1 MVDFSHIWPLIARMT
16 PQALLE
22 RLKNNEDGFT
32 ERKTEAAKPSEFRQ
46 TLVAFA
52 NSVPDGQVAVL
63 FIGVAD
69 GGKAMGVTNSDSLQK
84 KLREIAEKECYPSIK
99 YQSQVFTV
107 DGKSVVAVLI
117 EASPER
123 PHFAG
128 PAFVRRGS
136 ESVAASKDV
145 YEELIASRNTKAGQI
160 LRNKDQLITFRQ
172 IDLDQW
178 SRHKVRYEIE
188 CRIETCNAQVA
199 YLHDV
204 GSGRHFAVSLE
215 VVRINT
221 DQSKRR
227 LMIEAIGE

>member
-1 MVDFSHIWPLIARMT
+1 MVAPVSQMT

-22 RLKNNEDGFT
+22 RLNNNEDGFT
-32 ERKTEAAKPSEFRQ
+32 ERKTEAAKPAEFRQ

-52 NSVPDGQVAVL
+52 NSVPEGQTAIL
-63 FIGVAD
+63 FIGVAND
-69 GGKAMGVTNSDSLQK
+69 GKVIGVTNSDTLQK
-84 KLREIAEKECYPSIK
+84 KLRGIAENDCYPSVIC
-99 YQSQVFTV
+99 QSQAFSS
-107 DGKSVVAVLI
+107 DGKNVVAVLI

-136 ESVAASKDV
+136 ESVAASKEV
-145 YEELIASRNTKAGQI
+145 YEQLIASRNTKAGKI

-172 IDLDQW
+172 VDLDQW

-188 CRIETCNAQVA
+188 CRIETCDSHVVH
-199 YLHDV
+199 LHDI
-204 GSGRHFAVSLE
+204 GSGRHLTFPLE
-215 VVRINT
+215 IVRIHT

-227 LMIEAIGE
+227 LMLEAIGE

>member
-1 MVDFSHIWPLIARMT
+1 MT

-22 RLKNNEDGFT
+22 RLNNKEDDFT
-32 ERKTEAAKPSEFRQ
+32 ERKTESVKSSELRQ
-46 TLVAFA
+46 ALVAFA
-52 NSVPDGQVAVL
+52 NSVPERQIAVL
-63 FIGVAD
+63 FIGVTDD
-69 GGKAMGVTNSDSLQK
+69 GKVTGVANSDSFQK
-84 KLREIAEKECYPSIK
+84 KLREIAENCCYPSVK
-99 YQSQVFTV
+99 YQSQVLEV
-107 DGKSVVAVLI
+107 EGKSVVAVLV

-128 PAFVRRGS
+128 PAFIRRGS
-136 ESVAASKDV
+136 ESVAASKEM
-145 YEELIASRNTKAGQI
+145 YEELIASRNTKSGKL

-188 CRIETCNAQVA
+188 CRIETCDAQVVH
-199 YLHDV
+199 LHDD
-204 GSGRHFAVSLE
+204 GSGRHFTAPLE
-215 VVRINT
+215 IVRINT

>member
-1 MVDFSHIWPLIARMT
+1 MT

-22 RLKNNEDGFT
+22 RLNNNEDGFT
-32 ERKTEAAKPSEFRQ
+32 ERKTEAAKPLEFRQ

-52 NSVPDGQVAVL
+52 NSVPEGQMAVL
-63 FIGVAD
+63 FIGVAND
-69 GGKAMGVTNSDSLQK
+69 GKVIGVTNSDSLQK
-84 KLREIAEKECYPSIK
+84 KLREIAENGCYPPVRS
-99 YQSQVFTV
+99 QSQVFTV

-117 EASPER
+117 EASSER

-136 ESVAASKDV
+136 ESVVASKQV
-145 YEELIASRNTKAGQI
+145 FEELIASRNTKAGKL

-178 SRHKVRYEIE
+178 SRRKIRYDLE
-188 CRIETCNAQVA
+188 CRIETCDAQVVH
-199 YLHDV
+199 LHDV
-204 GSGRHFAVSLE
+204 GSGRHFTVPLE
-215 VVRINT
+215 IVRINT

-227 LMIEAIGE
+227 LMLEGIGE

>member
-1 MVDFSHIWPLIARMT
+1 MT

-22 RLKNNEDGFT
+22 RLNNNEDGFT
-32 ERKTEAAKPSEFRQ
+32 ERKTEAAKPLEFRQ

-52 NSVPDGQVAVL
+52 NSVPEGQIAVL

-69 GGKAMGVTNSDSLQK
+69 DGRVTGVVNSDSLQK
-84 KLREIAEKECYPSIK
+84 KLREIAENCCYPSVK
-99 YQSQVFTV
+99 YQSQVLEV
-107 DGKSVVAVLI
+107 EGKSVVAVLVG
-117 EASPER
+117 ASQER

-136 ESVAASKDV
+136 ESVAASKEV
-145 YEELIASRNTKAGQI
+145 YEELIASRNTKAGKL

-178 SRHKVRYEIE
+178 SRHKVRYDLE
-188 CRIETCNAQVA
+188 CRIETCDAQVVHL
-199 YLHDV
+199 YEV
-204 GSGRHFAVSLE
+204 GSGRHFTVPLE
-215 VVRINT
+215 IVRINT

-227 LMIEAIGE
+227 LMLEAIGE

>member
-1 MVDFSHIWPLIARMT
+1 MT

-22 RLKNNEDGFT
+22 RLNNNEDGFT
-32 ERKTEAAKPSEFRQ
+32 ERKTEAAKPLEFRQ

-52 NSVPDGQVAVL
+52 NSVPEGQMAVL
-63 FIGVAD
+63 FIGVAND
-69 GGKAMGVTNSDSLQK
+69 GKVIGVTNSDSLQK
-84 KLREIAEKECYPSIK
+84 KLREIAENGCYPSVRC
-99 YQSQVFTV
+99 QSQVLTV

-117 EASPER
+117 EASSER

-136 ESVAASKDV
+136 ESVVASKQV
-145 YEELIASRNTKAGQI
+145 YEELIASRNTKAGKL

-178 SRHKVRYEIE
+178 SRHKIRYDLE
-188 CRIETCNAQVA
+188 CRIETCDAQVVH
-199 YLHDV
+199 LHDV
-204 GSGRHFAVSLE
+204 GSGRHFTVPLE
-215 VVRINT
+215 IVRINT

-227 LMIEAIGE
+227 LMLEAIGE

>member
-1 MVDFSHIWPLIARMT
+1 MT

-22 RLKNNEDGFT
+22 RLNNNEDGFT

-52 NSVPDGQVAVL
+52 NSVPDGQMAVL

-69 GGKAMGVTNSDSLQK
+69 DGKTIGVTNSDSLQK
-84 KLREIAEKECYPSIK
+84 KLREIAGKECYPPIK
-99 YQSQVFTV
+99 YQSQAFTV

-117 EASPER
+117 ETSLDR
-123 PHFAG
+123 PHFAV

-136 ESVAASKDV
+136 ESVAASKDM
-145 YEELIASRNTKAGQI
+145 YKELIASRNTKAGQI
-160 LRNKDQLITFRQ
+160 LRNKEQLITFRQ

-188 CRIETCNAQVA
+188 CRIETCDAQVVH
-199 YLHDV
+199 LHDV
-204 GSGRHFAVSLE
+204 SSGRHFTVPLE
-215 VVRINT
+215 VVRINA